1 MGVIAY
7 TDSMVDSPAGL
18 VRRLTV
24 TERLDAYERLMRLHQ
39 PIGWLLL
46 LWPALWSLWLARRA
60 VPEPD
65 VLLIFLLGV
74 ILMRSA
80 GCVIN
85 DCADRRFDP
94 HVERTRDRP
103 LAAGIVTLR
112 EAIGLAVAL
121 LLVAFALVLQLNW
134 LTVMFACAALA
145 ITVIYPFLKRFF
157 VFPQAWLGV
166 AFSFSIPMAYA
177 AQLGYIP
184 FAGWAL
190 MGATFFWIIAYDT
203 EYAMVD
209 RDDDLKL
216 GLKSSAILLGP
227 FDVAGVMIAHAVFL
241 AILTAI
247 GRWQRLDAFYFAG
260 LAVAGGLMLYQYWL
274 IRGRDRSRC
283 FRAFRNNNWV
293 GLAVF
298 AGLALDLHFRSGL
311 PS

>member
-1 MGVIAY
+1 MA
-7 TDSMVDSPAGL
+7 DSPAGV
-18 VRRLTV
+18 VRPLTF
-24 TERLDAYERLMRLHQ
+24 TERLNAYERLMRLDQ

-60 VPEPD
+60 IPELD
-65 VLLIFLLGV
+65 VLVIFLLGV
-74 ILMRSA
+74 VLMRSA

-94 HVERTRDRP
+94 YVERTRNRP
-103 LAAGIVTLR
+103 LAAGIVSLT
-112 EAIGLAVAL
+112 EALALAAAL
-121 LLVAFALVLQLNW
+121 LLAAFVLVLQLNW
-134 LTVMFACAALA
+134 LTVLLSFAALA

-177 AQLGYIP
+177 AQLGHIP
-184 FAGWAL
+184 HIAWAL

-216 GLKSSAILLGP
+216 GLKSSAIVLGR
-227 FDVAGVMIAHAVFL
+227 FDVAGVMIAHALFL
-241 AILTAI
+241 GGLTAI

-260 LAVAGGLMLYQYWL
+260 LAIAAGLAIYQYWL
-274 IRGRDRSRC
+274 IRGRDRNRC

-298 AGLALDLHFRSGL
+298 VGLALDLHFRSGML
-311 PS
+311 R

>member
-1 MGVIAY
+1 MAR
-7 TDSMVDSPAGL
+7 SPAEIA
-18 VRRLTV
+18 RPLTF
-24 TERLDAYERLMRLHQ
+24 TERLDAYERLMRLDR
-39 PIGWLLL
+39 PIGAALL

-60 VPEPD
+60 VPEVE
-65 VLLIFLLGV
+65 VLAVFLLGV
-74 ILMRSA
+74 VLMRSA

-85 DCADRRFDP
+85 DLADRRFDP

-103 LAAGIVTLR
+103 LATGIVSPR
-112 EAIGLAVAL
+112 EAIVLAIAL
-121 LLVAFALVLQLNW
+121 MLVAFVLVLQFNFQ
-134 LTVMFACAALA
+134 TVLLSFAAVA

-177 AQLGYIP
+177 AQLNYIP
-184 FAGWAL
+184 LAGWAL

-209 RDDDLKL
+209 RDDDVKL
-216 GLKSSAILLGP
+216 GLKSSAILLGR

-260 LAVAGGLMLYQYWL
+260 LAVAAGFALYQYWL
-274 IRGRDRSRC
+274 IRGRDRARC

-298 AGLALDLHFRSGL
+298 TGLALDLHFRSGL
-311 PS
+311 LR

>member
-1 MGVIAY
+1 MA
-7 TDSMVDSPAGL
+7 DSPAGL
-18 VRRLTV
+18 ARRLTF

-39 PIGWLLL
+39 PIGALLL

-60 VPEPD
+60 APEPD

-74 ILMRSA
+74 ILTRSA

-103 LAAGIVTLR
+103 LASGIVTLR
-112 EAIGLAVAL
+112 EALALAAAL
-121 LLVAFALVLQLNW
+121 LLVAFVLVLQLNW
-134 LTVMFACAALA
+134 LTVMLAVAALA

-184 FAGWAL
+184 LAGWAL

-216 GLKSSAILLGP
+216 GLKSSAIVLGR
-227 FDVAGVMIAHAVFL
+227 FDVAGVMLAHAVFL

-260 LAVAGGLMLYQYWL
+260 LAVAGGLILYQYWL
-274 IRGRDRSRC
+274 IRGRDRERC
-283 FRAFRNNNWV
+283 FRAFRNNNGV

-311 PS
+311 LS

>member
-1 MGVIAY
+1 MAE
-7 TDSMVDSPAGL
+7 SPAGM
-18 VRRLTV
+18 VRTP
-24 TERLDAYERLMRLHQ
+24 TFKDRLDAYEQLMRLDQ

-60 VPEPD
+60 VPELD
-65 VLLIFLLGV
+65 ILVIFLLGV
-74 ILMRSA
+74 VLMRSA

-94 HVERTRDRP
+94 HVERTRNRP
-103 LAAGIVTLR
+103 LATGAVVLR
-112 EAIGLAVAL
+112 EAIVLAAAL
-121 LLVAFALVLQLNW
+121 LVVAFVLVLQLNL
-134 LTVMFACAALA
+134 LTVLLSFAALA

-177 AQLGYIP
+177 AQLDYVP
-184 FAGWAL
+184 LAGWAL

-209 RDDDLKL
+209 RDDDMKL
-216 GLKSSAILLGP
+216 GLKSSAILLGR
-227 FDVAGVMIAHAVFL
+227 FDVAGVMIAHALFL
-241 AILTAI
+241 GGMTAI

-260 LAVAGGLMLYQYWL
+260 LAIAAGLALYQYWL
-274 IRGRDRSRC
+274 IRGRDRDRC

-311 PS
+311 VH

>member
-1 MGVIAY
+1 MAR
-7 TDSMVDSPAGL
+7 SPAGL
-18 VRRLTV
+18 VRPLTL
-24 TERLDAYERLMRLHQ
+24 TERLNAYERLMRLDQ

-60 VPEPD
+60 LPETD
-65 VLLIFLLGV
+65 VLVIFLLGV
-74 ILMRSA
+74 VLVRSA

-85 DCADRRFDP
+85 DSADRRFDP
-94 HVERTRDRP
+94 YVERTRNRP
-103 LAAGIVTLR
+103 LASGAVSLP
-112 EAIGLAVAL
+112 EALVLAAVL
-121 LLVAFALVLQLNW
+121 LLIAFVLVLQLNW
-134 LTVMFACAALA
+134 LTVMLSFAALA

-177 AQLGYIP
+177 AQLGLIP
-184 FAGWAL
+184 HVAWAL

-216 GLKSSAILLGP
+216 GLNSSAIVLGR
-227 FDVAGVMIAHAVFL
+227 FDVAGVMIAHALFL
-241 AILTAI
+241 GGLTAI
-247 GRWQRLDAFYFAG
+247 GRWQRLDGFYFAG
-260 LAVAGGLMLYQYWL
+260 LAVAAGLTVYQYWL
-274 IRGRDRSRC
+274 IRGRDRDRC

-311 PS
+311 LR

>member
-1 MGVIAY
+1 MAE
-7 TDSMVDSPAGL
+7 SPAGM
-18 VRRLTV
+18 VRTPTLKD
-24 TERLDAYERLMRLHQ
+24 RLDAYERLTRLDR

-60 VPEPD
+60 APELD
-65 VLLIFLLGV
+65 ILVIFLLGV
-74 ILMRSA
+74 VVMRSA

-85 DCADRRFDP
+85 DLADRRFDP

-103 LAAGIVTLR
+103 LATGIVSPR
-112 EAIGLAVAL
+112 EAVVLAIVL
-121 LLVAFALVLQLNW
+121 LLVAFALVLQLNA
-134 LTVMFACAALA
+134 LTVLLSFAALA

-177 AQLGYIP
+177 AQLEYIP
-184 FAGWAL
+184 LAGWAL

-216 GLKSSAILLGP
+216 GLKSSAILLGR
-227 FDVAGVMIAHAVFL
+227 FDVAGVMIAHALFIG
-241 AILTAI
+241 ILTAI

-260 LAVAGGLMLYQYWL
+260 LAIAAGLVLYQYRL
-274 IRGRDRSRC
+274 IRGRDRARC

-298 AGLALDLHFRSGL
+298 TGLALDLHFRSGL
-311 PS
+311 PR